1 MDTIRDILI
10 NVVLLFGLIFVVSLS
25 NSNIIQKK
33 LSSKIILGI
42 IIGFVTVIIMLN
54 AWELNTGA
62 IFDTRSVMI
71 SVTAMFF
78 SYITGIIA
86 TVIAIAYRIYV
97 GGDGVYAGVL
107 TLFTSFLIGSI
118 WKRYVY
124 NKWKI
129 NKYLSFYLLGLI
141 VHIVM
146 LLCQLTFPYPTNI
159 EVLQRVGPVVIVVF
173 PIAVMLVSIA
183 IVNHQERID
192 YQAAIRKSERKYRT
206 LIDNSKLGIIQY
218 NLDGVIE
225 IVNQAFADIMKTTQK
240 QLLNLDMTKLPNKAL
255 VRALKK
261 SLAGETALFED
272 YYTSYISGMSF
283 DARVKFSP
291 IYDNGV
297 VIGGIGILEDLTR
310 EKQMHKNLEEL
321 KNRDILTNLLNRNA
335 FDEFFFSTNQD
346 IYYPISIAT
355 CDINTFQVINT
366 SFGYDVGNDVLKNIS
381 NILIEYTKDKPDLK
395 PYRIGGDEF
404 ALIMLNTSYKEA
416 KEMISELQS
425 QINHIM
431 KFDFDINISC
441 GISTSITNKT
451 SLFDTFN
458 EALADMMSN
467 KIYDGSSISIK
478 TIDVIMNTL
487 FEKSKR
493 ERMHSERVSV
503 IAKKIAEKF
512 SLGTAFTNRVA
523 LAGKLHDIGKITV
536 AEEILDKPG
545 KLNSQE
551 WQRIQKHPET
561 GFKILSTVPEYLD
574 IANVVYAH
582 HERFDGKGYPRGL
595 KANQTPLESRIIGVA
610 DAFDAMTVTRPY
622 RTALTID
629 EAIKEI
635 KDFSGTQFD
644 PLVVEKF
651 LMLYDENQLQV

>member
-1 MDTIRDILI
+1 
-10 NVVLLFGLIFVVSLS
+10 
-25 NSNIIQKK
+25 
-33 LSSKIILGI
+33 
-42 IIGFVTVIIMLN
+42 
-54 AWELNTGA
+54 
-62 IFDTRSVMI
+62 
-71 SVTAMFF
+71 
-78 SYITGIIA
+78 
-86 TVIAIAYRIYV
+86 
-97 GGDGVYAGVL
+97 
-107 TLFTSFLIGSI
+107 
-118 WKRYVY
+118 
-124 NKWKI
+124 
-129 NKYLSFYLLGLI
+129 
-141 VHIVM
+141 
-146 LLCQLTFPYPTNI
+146 
-159 EVLQRVGPVVIVVF
+159 
-173 PIAVMLVSIA
+173 
-183 IVNHQERID
+183 
-192 YQAAIRKSERKYRT
+192 
-206 LIDNSKLGIIQY
+206 
-218 NLDGVIE
+218 
-225 IVNQAFADIMKTTQK
+225 
-240 QLLNLDMTKLPNKAL
+240 
-255 VRALKK
+255 
-261 SLAGETALFED
+261 
-272 YYTSYISGMSF
+272 MSF

-355 CDINTFQVINT
+355 CDSNTFQVINT

>member
-1 MDTIRDILI
+1 METIRDILI
-10 NVVLLFGLIFVVSLS
+10 NVVLLFGLVFIVSLS
-25 NSNIIQKK
+25 NSNIVQKK
-33 LSSKIILGI
+33 LISKIILGTVIGIVTI
-42 IIGFVTVIIMLN
+42 IIMIN
-54 AWELNTGA
+54 AWELNSGA

-78 SYITGIIA
+78 SYVTGIIA
-86 TVIAIAYRIYV
+86 TIIAIIYRIYV
-97 GGDGVYAGVL
+97 GGEGVYAGVL

-124 NKWKI
+124 NRLKI
-129 NKYLSFYLLGLI
+129 NKFLSFYLLGLV

-159 EVLQRVGPVVIVVF
+159 EVLKRVGPVVIIVF

-183 IVNHQERID
+183 IVNHQDRIESQD
-192 YQAAIRKSERKYRT
+192 AIRKSERKYRT
-206 LIDNSKLGIIQY
+206 LIDNGKLGIIQY
-218 NLDGVIE
+218 NLNGIIE
-225 IVNQAFADIMKTTQK
+225 IANPAIADILDTTNK
-240 QLLNLDMTKLPNKAL
+240 QLIGLDMTQLPNKAL
-255 VRALKK
+255 VSALKK
-261 SLAGETALFED
+261 SLSGESVLFED
-272 YYTSYISGMSF
+272 YYTSVLSKKSF
-283 DARVKFSP
+283 DARIQFSP
-291 IYDNGV
+291 IYDNSA
-297 VIGGIGILEDLTR
+297 VIGGIGILEDLTN
-310 EKQMHKNLEEL
+310 EKEMHKNLEEL
-321 KNRDILTNLLNRNA
+321 KNRDILTSLLNRNA

-381 NILIEYTKDKPDLK
+381 NRLIDFTKDKLNIT

-404 ALIMLNTSYKEA
+404 ALIMLNTSFEEA
-416 KEMISELQS
+416 KEIVGDLQN
-425 QINHIM
+425 QINHIV

-441 GISTSITNKT
+441 GISTSVSNKT
-451 SLFDTFN
+451 NLFDTFN

-503 IAKKIAEKF
+503 ISKKIAEKF
-512 SLGTAFTNRVA
+512 QLGTAFTNRVA
-523 LAGKLHDIGKITV
+523 LAGRLHDIGKITV

-545 KLNSQE
+545 KLNSAE
-551 WQRIQKHPET
+551 WLRIQKHPET

-574 IANVVYAH
+574 VANVVYAH
-582 HERFDGKGYPRGL
+582 HERYDGKGYPRGL
-595 KANQTPLESRIIGVA
+595 KSNQTPLESRIIGVA

-644 PLVVEKF
+644 PLVVEK
-651 LMLYDENQLQV
+651 LLIIYEENQL